1 MKWICSIL
9 SSYKRHT
16 IHPYGRSSAGHL
28 TPWQCIHLF
37 NVVTVHLSIFL
48 KLSKQFKGLYFL
60 KLPNIWAPQFHK
72 ICFPHHLWTKNLNTC
87 VEDSALL
94 ILNCYAPV
102 LLPLSIQK
110 SRHGSKHYCNVL
122 ILQGNSYITSKRSLN
137 IIRFA
142 LFKPPNPHDGALI
155 ETCL

>member
-1 MKWICSIL
+1 MNLWKEVKLKTEFRHQAYNRRTFDIGNFSLLVKWICSIL
-9 SSYKRHT
+9 SSYKRRT

-28 TPWQCIHLF
+28 TPWQCM
-37 NVVTVHLSIFL
+37 
-48 KLSKQFKGLYFL
+48 
-60 KLPNIWAPQFHK
+60 
-72 ICFPHHLWTKNLNTC
+72 NTC

-122 ILQGNSYITSKRSLN
+122 ILRGNSYITSKRSLN